1 MNNEY
6 KIMYIKT
13 KKKIRKIVTYNN
25 QKQKEMHNYINNK
38 ILTAYKPSIFAKGY
52 IKGES
57 IYSNV
62 SAHMY
67 NNYFFKTDIKDFF
80 PSINH
85 NKLALELYKEIKNIA
100 TIKDCRDI
108 IDKCSCGNKGLPLG
122 FITSPLLSNIYLKR
136 FDIMLYH
143 KLKYF
148 DCDNIVYTR
157 YADDIVISFKKS
169 DIQLLDLQRQ
179 IYTLLKECL
188 RNYNLKINEKKT
200 KFIVFEKSKQVRLT
214 GVTITERQ
222 GKRRI
227 SIGRNQKR
235 KYFYDVINLAK
246 EKKSK
251 RNKYQVNRLK
261 GLLSFYLSIEKK
273 EFENFISN
281 NMKKE
286 LYKHNCKTLC
296 ELVKKL

>member
-1 MNNEY
+1 MRDEY
-6 KIMYIKT
+6 KIMYIRT
-13 KKKIRKIVTYNN
+13 KNKIRKIVMYNDP
-25 QKQKEMHNYINNK
+25 KQKEMHDYINKK
-38 ILTAYKPSIFAKGY
+38 ILNVYKPSIFAKGY

-85 NKLALELYKEIKNIA
+85 NKLAIELYKEIKNIA

-108 IDKCSCGNKGLPLG
+108 IDKCSYGSKGLPLG

-136 FDIMLYH
+136 FDIKLYH
-143 KLKYF
+143 KLKYL

-157 YADDIVISFKKS
+157 YADDIMISFKKTEINLS
-169 DIQLLDLQRQ
+169 DLQSQ
-179 IYTLLKECL
+179 IYTILKECL
-188 RNYNLKINEKKT
+188 RNYNLKINDKKT

-227 SIGRNQKR
+227 SIGRNHKR
-235 KYFYDVINLAK
+235 RYFYDVINLANM
-246 EKKSK
+246 KKNK
-251 RNKYQVNRLK
+251 RNNYEISRLK

-286 LYKHNCKTLC
+286 LYKHNCQTLC
-296 ELVKKL
+296 ELVRKL